1 MPRDRCKFVLLFKDE
16 DGNPLQTEFGECKF
30 KDHQS
35 LIVQEMP
42 EKAPTGLSCFLV
54 WRGFCS
60 AGSLGDAK

>member
-1 MPRDRCKFVLLFKDE
+1 LFKDE

-42 EKAPTGLSCFLV
+42 EKAPTGLILFGLA
-54 WRGFCS
+54 RFM
-60 AGSLGDAK
+60 

>member
-1 MPRDRCKFVLLFKDE
+1 MYQDE

-42 EKAPTGLSCFLV
+42 EKAPAGEKYMKTN
-54 WRGFCS
+54 RGVADPAQKVF
-60 AGSLGDAK
+60 